1 MLRGISAVAA
11 TIVGLIALFSFKSH
25 GAGLPMASA
34 AGTTTGSGST
44 APSNASGSKGAGTPK
59 VSPQQAQINALIRQ
73 KEPNVPIGPATGLTA
88 GERTVNSASVQ
99 TAYGPVQIQLVVN
112 GKTIKAVRILVQPQ
126 ATLHDLEI
134 GELAFPTLIKQT
146 LQQQNGKL
154 NAVSGAT
161 YTSGGYIKSLQSAI
175 DKMA

>member
-1 MLRGISAVAA
+1 VLRGISAVAA
-11 TIVGLIALFSFKSH
+11 PIVGLILLFSFKSH
-25 GAGLPMASA
+25 GGGLSMASA
-34 AGTTTGSGST
+34 AGTTKGSGS
-44 APSNASGSKGAGTPK
+44 AAGNASGSKGSGGSPG
-59 VSPQQAQINALIRQ
+59 VSSQQAQINALIRQ
-73 KEPNVPIGPATGLTA
+73 KEPNVPVGPAMKLAA

-99 TAYGPVQIQLVVN
+99 TAYGPVQIQLVVK
-112 GKTIKAVRILVQPQ
+112 GTKITAVQILVQPQ

-134 GELAFPTLIKQT
+134 GELAFPTLIKDT
-146 LQQQNGKL
+146 LSQQNAKL